1 MNYIIDI
8 NAHIF
13 VPVYTINGHKA
24 ATLPRAQ
31 FKGRPGVYFIK
42 ENGTLVY
49 VGCSRS
55 DVYETAYRH
64 FQQWNDPRGYERT
77 TYADQLAFNIY
88 TISVQA
94 TLPDDAMDVESAYI
108 TKYRPRDNKY
118 KLDAIEVRQ
127 LVKEMNQQLTHVLVT
142 ETAPF

>member
-13 VPVYTINGHKA
+13 VPVYTVNGHKA

-42 ENGTLVY
+42 ENGILVY
-49 VGCSRS
+49 VGCSKT

-64 FQQWNDPRGYERT
+64 FQKWNDDRGYIRT
-77 TYADQLAFNIY
+77 TYADQLLFNNY

-94 TLPDDAMDVESAYI
+94 TLPDDAQDVESAYI
-108 TKYRPRDNKY
+108 EKYKPRDNKY
-118 KLDAIEVRQ
+118 KLDHIEIRKYIRSIPASYEI
-127 LVKEMNQQLTHVLVT
+127 L
-142 ETAPF
+142 ETSPF